1 MNFNNLELKSDYSSL
16 TDDVYDEFFNKILK
30 STKLYY
36 RMGGRFSS
44 KNFALCAEGLQEFIQ
59 NDGTMKLILM
69 PEFTEKDA
77 DSINKGVK
85 NADEII
91 SECWISEFTEIREK
105 FVQDHTRALAWMIA
119 NGNLEIRIVVPINHN
134 GSVISH
140 TTLQESQIFSQA
152 IGIFWDEDN
161 NIISFSGDVNS
172 DDELLGEYYRFR
184 VYRSMDD
191 SENKYLEKDFEEFDQ
206 YWEGRESYGEI
217 SWKTIPLPDAIKH
230 NLIKIAP
237 KSKSD
242 IKLTNIPRLRSYQKK
257 AVRNWIENGNQ
268 GIFEMATGTGKTFT
282 AIGCIDKIKKSN
294 KNTLVVIACPFDNLE
309 RQWQKELKKWGFDSS
324 ITSGNAKWHQSMGDK
339 IASLKVDESQNLS
352 ILITTYVT
360 FSSDKFVKMIENS
373 DVTTML
379 IADEVHNAGSPR
391 NSRGLNNAYD
401 YRLGL
406 SATLERYFDPEG
418 TRMLKE
424 FFGDT
429 VYALDLATA
438 IQKKFLVNYYY
449 FPIYVDLTD
458 EEYEKYATLTRTI
471 ARLWNSKSRE
481 EREQLEMT
489 LLKRARII
497 RDATNK
503 LKKFE
508 EWLSDHTDNA
518 KYSLMYCSENQIPHV
533 TRTLNKNG
541 ITNREFTAKNPSDPK
556 QRTEI
561 LNKFCSGHY
570 DAIVANRV
578 LDEGADIP
586 AAKNCIML
594 ASTGNPK
601 QFIQRRGRVLRK
613 LHGTYGDKSKK
624 MHANIYDIL
633 VIPDVSPGYTED
645 VIRTERQ
652 IVSSQIK
659 RQEEMARIAL
669 NSDECMAEIEDIK
682 KKFSLS

>member
-1 MNFNNLELKSDYSSL
+1 M
-16 TDDVYDEFFNKILK
+16 
-30 STKLYY
+30 
-36 RMGGRFSS
+36 
-44 KNFALCAEGLQEFIQ
+44 
-59 NDGTMKLILM
+59 
-69 PEFTEKDA
+69 
-77 DSINKGVK
+77 
-85 NADEII
+85 
-91 SECWISEFTEIREK
+91 
-105 FVQDHTRALAWMIA
+105 
-119 NGNLEIRIVVPINHN
+119 
-134 GSVISH
+134 
-140 TTLQESQIFSQA
+140 
-152 IGIFWDEDN
+152 
-161 NIISFSGDVNS
+161 
-172 DDELLGEYYRFR
+172 
-184 VYRSMDD
+184 
-191 SENKYLEKDFEEFDQ
+191 
-206 YWEGRESYGEI
+206 
-217 SWKTIPLPDAIKH
+217 
-230 NLIKIAP
+230 
-237 KSKSD
+237 
-242 IKLTNIPRLRSYQKK
+242 
-257 AVRNWIENGNQ
+257 
-268 GIFEMATGTGKTFT
+268 
-282 AIGCIDKIKKSN
+282 
-294 KNTLVVIACPFDNLE
+294 VIACPFDNLE

-324 ITSGNAKWHQSMGDK
+324 ITSGDAKWHQNMGDK
-339 IASLKVDESQNLS
+339 IASLKMDESQNLF

-379 IADEVHNAGSPR
+379 IADEVHNAGSSR

-458 EEYEKYATLTRTI
+458 EEYEKYEALTRTI

-497 RDATNK
+497 RDAKNK

-508 EWLSDHTDNA
+508 EWLGDHIDDA
-518 KYSLMYCSENQIPHV
+518 KYSLVYCSEKQMPYV
-533 TRTLNKNG
+533 KSTLNKHG
-541 ITNREFTAKNPSDPK
+541 IINREITAKNPSDPK
-556 QRTEI
+556 QRADI
-561 LNKFCSGHY
+561 LNKFSSGHY

-578 LDEGADIP
+578 LDEGVDIP

-613 LHGTYGDKSKK
+613 LRGTYGDKSKK
-624 MHANIYDIL
+624 MHATIYDIL
-633 VIPDVSPGYTED
+633 VIPDISPGYTED